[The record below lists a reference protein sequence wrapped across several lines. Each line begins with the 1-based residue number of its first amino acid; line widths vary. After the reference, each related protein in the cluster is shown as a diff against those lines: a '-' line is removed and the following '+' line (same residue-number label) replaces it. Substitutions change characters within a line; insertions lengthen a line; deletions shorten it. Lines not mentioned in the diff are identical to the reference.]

1 MLTYFSGSIAN
12 FTIRTENTGSGD
24 LYLYV
29 QDMTTQQNI
38 VYPIE
43 QYQFTPYE
51 NILSFDVFF
60 TSASVATEYRAY
72 LMDDGGIIWN
82 GSVQTYSSQSVN
94 KPVYKNQN
102 TQYVSHDSGNEF
114 IIM

>member
-1 MLTYFSGSIAN
+1 MLTYFSGSLAN
-12 FTIRTENTGSGD
+12 FTIRTEDTGSGE

-29 QDMTTQQNI
+29 QDMTTQENI
-38 VYPIE
+38 VYHIE
-43 QYQFTPYE
+43 QFTFTPYE
-51 NILSFDVFF
+51 NILSFEVAF

-72 LMDDGGIIWN
+72 LMDDNDIIWN

-94 KPVYKNQN
+94 KPAYKTQN
-102 TQYVSHDSGNEF
+102 TQYISHDSGNEF